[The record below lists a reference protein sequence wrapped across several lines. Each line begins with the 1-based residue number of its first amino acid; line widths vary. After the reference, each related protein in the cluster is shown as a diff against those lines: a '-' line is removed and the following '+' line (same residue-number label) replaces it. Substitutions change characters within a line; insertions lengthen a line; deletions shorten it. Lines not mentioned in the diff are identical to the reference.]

1 MSEHMGPIAAS
12 HATQA
17 HKSPQNTHK
26 ARLQN
31 RQAQFLGPLNN
42 TNASVSLLSR
52 AHFTL

>member
-1 MSEHMGPIAAS
+1 MSEHVGPIAAS

-17 HKSPQNTHK
+17 HKTHKSTHK

-52 AHFTL
+52 AQFTL